1 MTTPSTEEFEAAM
14 ARVEAAL
21 PAPDEQGR
29 RRVTAGQIEKV
40 KAIID
45 EFFQSLF
52 DSFIKKAA
60 VELDGEEHFLDEEE
74 LDALGVG
81 TLVRF
86 EDSLF
91 VRCPHDWLELITG
104 WRHKNGHVFWL
115 LADDNTDC
123 RKIVVT
129 TPR

>member
-1 MTTPSTEEFEAAM
+1 MTTPSTKEFEAAM
-14 ARVEAAL
+14 ARVEAEL

-29 RRVTAGQIEKV
+29 CRVTVEQIARIKN
-40 KAIID
+40 IID
-45 EFFQSLF
+45 GLFEEFYKSLV
-52 DSFIKKAA
+52 KMAP
-60 VELDGEEHFLDEEE
+60 VELDGEHCFFDEAE
-74 LDALGVG
+74 LDALTVG
-81 TLVRF
+81 TVVRF

-104 WRHKNGHVFWL
+104 WKHKNGHVFWL
-115 LADDNTDC
+115 LADDSTDC